1 VFRERAKK
9 YLISGLEKG
18 VPSLF
23 VDVKGVYVDAKRME
37 IVGEI
42 LEETISQLEKDASL
56 HDDGE
61 YSPYRTGLTRLQTQ

>member
-1 VFRERAKK
+1 M
-9 YLISGLEKG
+9 
-18 VPSLF
+18 F

-61 YSPYRTGLTRLQTQ
+61 YSPY